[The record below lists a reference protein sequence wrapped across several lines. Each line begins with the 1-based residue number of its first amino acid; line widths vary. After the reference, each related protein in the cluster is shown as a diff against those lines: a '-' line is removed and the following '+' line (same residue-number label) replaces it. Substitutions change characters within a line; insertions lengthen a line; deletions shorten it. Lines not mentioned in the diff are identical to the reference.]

1 MVLLMGCGRF
11 AAEDALTTPAD
22 AGPSPGP
29 TDAGADGGPALPP
42 HEDAAAPAIGVLQ
55 TANASETTAELVVP
69 LDRLTQAGSTL
80 IVATCNANALD
91 PLVGIHDDKGN
102 AYVSAKVL
110 AKTPGCNVA
119 SEIWYA
125 KNVAPGTGRV
135 TVSLTKP
142 ELFSGWLLEA
152 AGLSIDAPL
161 DAVKTV
167 ESPPAAD
174 VIVAPTVRPSS
185 ARSLVVSTT
194 CSCHSVTG
202 MASDSP
208 FQPLAVREGNT
219 TAWLVTDAAGDYGAK
234 WTQSVTASYSAST
247 AAFKP

>member
-1 MVLLMGCGRF
+1 MVLLLGCGRF
-11 AAEDALTTPAD
+11 AAEETLVTPAD
-22 AGPSPGP
+22 AGTSPGP
-29 TDAGADGGPALPP
+29 TDAGADGDPDLPP
-42 HEDAAAPAIGVLQ
+42 HEDAAPPAVTMLQ
-55 TANASETTAELVVP
+55 TAVASETAAALSVP

-80 IVATCNANALD
+80 VLATCNADALD
-91 PLVGIHDDKGN
+91 PLVGIHDDKDN
-102 AYVSAKVL
+102 VYVSAKAL

-125 KNVAPGTGRV
+125 KNVAPGTSRV
-135 TVSLTKP
+135 TVSLAKSQ
-142 ELFSGWLLEA
+142 LFSGWLLEA

-161 DAVKTV
+161 DVVATV

-219 TAWLVTDAAGDYGAK
+219 TAWLVTDAAGEYGAK